1 MSHSNWLKPIRA
13 YVELGWGL
21 PRPAMGWGP
30 GGAVRTEARD
40 WVLREKKV
48 KSESINNSVVSDSLR
63 LHGLQSARLLF
74 PWNSAGKN
82 TGVGSHSLLQ
92 GIFLTQGWNLGLLH
106 CRQILY
112 HLSHQGS
119 PKGAKE
125 DPLSP
130 LPLAV
135 SATTGHWRTTDKG
148 PAHVS
153 QSPQQNLLETA
164 CSVREEVVEHRK
176 GGESPIKAIS
186 STSCPSGRPG
196 ALGWGRPPLAGT
208 QGLPGTLGQLETD

>member
-1 MSHSNWLKPIRA
+1 
-13 YVELGWGL
+13 
-21 PRPAMGWGP
+21 MGWGP

-48 KSESINNSVVSDSLR
+48 KSESINHSVVSDSLR

-119 PKGAKE
+119 PKGIILSSKQLMMKTVRISFFFFSVFLKE
-125 DPLSP
+125 FLSALSLGCCEWTFCSCRERGPL
-130 LPLAV
+130 
-135 SATTGHWRTTDKG
+135 
-148 PAHVS
+148 
-153 QSPQQNLLETA
+153 LLRNMGSRLEGLSSCGSRA
-164 CSVREEVVEHRK
+164 VEHWLRSC
-176 GGESPIKAIS
+176 GSPALAAPWHVGS
-186 STSCPSGRPG
+186 SWTRNLCSPCF
-196 ALGWGRPPLAGT
+196 GWWIVNH
-208 QGLPGTLGQLETD
+208 